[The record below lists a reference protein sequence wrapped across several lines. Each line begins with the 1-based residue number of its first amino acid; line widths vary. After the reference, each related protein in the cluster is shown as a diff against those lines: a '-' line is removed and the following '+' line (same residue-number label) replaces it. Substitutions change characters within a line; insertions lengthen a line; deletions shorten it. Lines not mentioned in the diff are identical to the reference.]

1 MGVGGREAG
10 AVIQVWVVISV
21 LGVARKDTSTGKCSE
36 VWAFIIYRAIESNE
50 IIKTGE
56 GGKYQG
62 LSSCLI
68 FWCFVIYCRYCCM
81 VLLMSLSSSAKKSL
95 EFDLLLFFCI

>member
-36 VWAFIIYRAIESNE
+36 IWMAVLMNLILFIE
-50 IIKTGE
+50 
-56 GGKYQG
+56 
-62 LSSCLI
+62 L
-68 FWCFVIYCRYCCM
+68 
-81 VLLMSLSSSAKKSL
+81 
-95 EFDLLLFFCI
+95 